1 VSRQTWVT
9 RDAQGN
15 VVSSTEVRSTS
26 TCSGCLWIAL
36 GVFVVV
42 APAAWAGG
50 GQIPLAVAVV
60 MYVVEALIGIGLLVG
75 YAKRRAAG
83 RSGQ

>member
-1 VSRQTWVT
+1 MSRQTWT
-9 RDAQGN
+9 NRDAQGN

-26 TCSGCLWIAL
+26 GCGGCLWIAL
-36 GVFVVV
+36 GLFVVA

-60 MYVVEALIGIGLLVG
+60 MYVVEAVVAIAALVG
-75 YAKRRAAG
+75 YLQRHRAG
-83 RSGQ
+83 HT